1 MLKCELH
8 EDAVVLVEEDI
19 THLVVRWE
27 TYDVEVCSVNDFIC
41 QLYMALVND
50 LLERLWDG
58 CQKVGKLG
66 FQLIMAGAH
75 LNHKDYLV
83 FTVIDSHQVLDLDYI

>member
-27 TYDVEVCSVNDFIC
+27 TYDVEVCSVDDFIS
-41 QLYMALVND
+41 QLYTALVND
-50 LLERLWDG
+50 FLERLWNG
-58 CQKVGKLG
+58 CQEVGKPG
-66 FQLIMAGAH
+66 FRLIMACAH
-75 LNHKDYLV
+75 FNHKDYLI
-83 FTVIDSHQVLDLDYI
+83 FTVINSYQVLDLDYI